1 MRRRDFI
8 AGVGGSAAALPV
20 AARAQQP
27 ATPVIGFLGRATA
40 DEFAYLVAAFREGL
54 AETGYFEGQ
63 NVTIEYRWADQRTDR
78 LPALATELVNRQVAV
93 IFTSGGAAPTLAAK
107 AATSTIPIVFAMGG
121 DPVKTGLVASI
132 GRPDG
137 NVTGVSFLATGITS
151 KQLTIL
157 RDLVPNAATIAVLV
171 NPNNLEA
178 QAISHDAQEASR
190 GRGHAFFIEPASID
204 CIGGAPSDSRSV
216 RAARIRFG
224 GRPNELWAQRKKRLS
239 VRRHLCEPTSQGRQ
253 TFRTTH
259 PVADEIRP
267 RHQPQDSEGARFEC
281 SQFHTIAR
289 RRGDR
294 ITRRLLHLL
303 TAGFGTKRTL
313 PPCRTMSAFGGKADV
328 NERQSHVR
336 C

>member
-107 AATSTIPIVFAMGG
+107 AATSTIPIVFAAGS

-132 GRPDG
+132 GRPDR

-151 KQLTIL
+151 KQLAIL

-190 GRGHAFFIEPASID
+190 ALGFKALPQQVSSARDFDSVFERLVERR
-204 CIGGAPSDSRSV
+204 IGAILMAGDTLFLSSQHQLIAL
-216 RAARIRFG
+216 AARYRIPALFEQRESVLAG
-224 GRPNELWAQRKKRLS
+224 GLVSYGPSAKNAYRSAGIYVSRLLKGAKPSELPIQLPTKYDLVINLKTAKALGLNVPNSMQLL
-239 VRRHLCEPTSQGRQ
+239 
-253 TFRTTH
+253 
-259 PVADEIRP
+259 ADEVI
-267 RHQPQDSEGARFEC
+267 E
-281 SQFHTIAR
+281 
-289 RRGDR
+289 
-294 ITRRLLHLL
+294 
-303 TAGFGTKRTL
+303 
-313 PPCRTMSAFGGKADV
+313 
-328 NERQSHVR
+328 
-336 C
+336 

>member
-1 MRRRDFI
+1 
-8 AGVGGSAAALPV
+8 
-20 AARAQQP
+20 
-27 ATPVIGFLGRATA
+27 
-40 DEFAYLVAAFREGL
+40 
-54 AETGYFEGQ
+54 
-63 NVTIEYRWADQRTDR
+63 
-78 LPALATELVNRQVAV
+78 LATELVNRQVAV

-107 AATSTIPIVFAMGG
+107 AATSTIPIVFAAGS

-132 GRPDG
+132 GRPDR

-151 KQLTIL
+151 KQLAIL

-190 GRGHAFFIEPASID
+190 ALGFEALPQQVSSARDFDSVFERLVERR
-204 CIGGAPSDSRSV
+204 IGAILMAGDTLFLSSQHQLIAL
-216 RAARIRFG
+216 AARHRIPALFEQREAVLAG
-224 GRPNELWAQRKKRLS
+224 GPNELWAQRKKRLS

-294 ITRRLLHLL
+294 ITTFF
-303 TAGFGTKRTL
+303 TAPQNVCFGT
-313 PPCRTMSAFGGKADV
+313 
-328 NERQSHVR
+328 
-336 C
+336 